1 MFPYAKKRNYS
12 RNNYKANILYADYK
26 TDNYIDAKMFN
37 YSQDGMYFEIARDLQ
52 PGTDI
57 YIEMVNY
64 LPDTPGPEA
73 YKAYKAE
80 VRWHKE
86 KQKKSTLRY
95 GIGIQYLDKSHIVFA
110 DGIYKTTCSCDL
122 CGANKPSREICKEDD
137 CICLCHNCYRYLNAL
152 PDGTTKANIKRIL
165 VGNVI

>member
-1 MFPYAKKRNYS
+1 MFPYAKRNYS
-12 RNNYKANILYADYK
+12 RNNYKAHILYADYE

-37 YSQDGMYFEIARDLQ
+37 YSHNGMYFEIDRDLK

-64 LPDTPGPEA
+64 LPDEPGPEA
-73 YKAYKAE
+73 YKAYKAS
-80 VRWHKE
+80 VRWRRKTQ
-86 KQKKSTLRY
+86 KQGALRY
-95 GIGIQYLDKSHIVFA
+95 GVGIEYLDKSHIVFA
-110 DGIYKTTCSCDL
+110 DKIYKITCSCDL

-137 CICLCHNCYRYLNAL
+137 CVCLCHNCYRYLNGL
-152 PDGTTKANIKRIL
+152 PDGTTKASIKRIL